1 MKTAYLLSA
10 ALTSAAMTLGANTA
24 QAQTH
29 DLYFAQAG
37 AALTYSFAEVR
48 LLYGAITSRAYDP
61 KITTETLEELKRAL
75 ASAKR
80 QTDRATALLPK
91 KMAKSGPTMERLR
104 KAIVKCERTL
114 AKVETNIDEQTRSI
128 VEEDDATELGRPL
141 EVESPKAAPKKIN
154 WRLLKRSAGWLAVDI
169 KAARKFYKDAAMQ
182 VARRSLR
189 SPPRPRGRRKI

>member
-10 ALTSAAMTLGANTA
+10 ALGAAMTLGTTTA

-61 KITTETLEELKRAL
+61 KITSETIEELKRAL
-75 ASAKR
+75 ASAKP

-114 AKVETNIDEQTRSI
+114 AKVETNIDEQTRSLLE
-128 VEEDDATELGRPL
+128 EEDPSELGRPL
-141 EVESPKAAPKKIN
+141 GEPAAKSKPKKID
-154 WRLLKRSAGWLAVDI
+154 WRLLKRSAGWLAYDI
-169 KAARKFYKDAAMQ
+169 KAARKYYKDAAMQ

-189 SPPRPRGRRKI
+189 SPPRPRGKRKI